1 MGDIFRGPSGDA
13 LGQPYRRTNSGAWW
27 VRLSYLTRGMTK
39 EAQDCHQK
47 RNKRVT
53 TDGGPSGS
61 MIPVP

>member
-1 MGDIFRGPSGDA
+1 MMTVKHINILDPSVANKIAAGEVVE
-13 LGQPYRRTNSGAWW
+13 R
-27 VRLSYLTRGMTK
+27 
-39 EAQDCHQK
+39 AQDCHQK